1 MTSFSMKE
9 LINEWL
15 KNPNYLI
22 GVEIYR
28 RFGSNSFLK
37 NVFATGYSQY
47 NFLRLKDELKQLQ
60 QVDIV
65 HPTAQITTPKTVQ
78 VKKENS
84 PSDSVNAPFEIKQ
97 AIEER
102 KTLYAEARVLK
113 FKLPSIEDQEQR
125 FQNCLKI
132 KQNFIRISAIWEL
145 TNFYDRHERLPEII
159 QKVESSLDDESS
171 VILNKKWI
179 NHYKYIKNFVDN
191 PAKAT
196 KVKERY
202 NEAKQIE
209 LILIERDLFQYTNL
223 KIPVPNG

>member
-1 MTSFSMKE
+1 MKE
-9 LINEWL
+9 LITEWF

-47 NFLRLKDELKQLQ
+47 NFSRLKDELSQLQ
-60 QVDIV
+60 LKQADFVA
-65 HPTAQITTPKTVQ
+65 PTVQITIPKT
-78 VKKENS
+78 KEIS
-84 PSDSVNAPFEIKQ
+84 PSDSVNAPSEIKQ

-102 KTLYAEARVLK
+102 KNLYAEARVLK
-113 FKLPSIEDQEQR
+113 FQLPTIEDQEQR

-132 KQNFIRISAIWEL
+132 KQNFIRIAALWEL
-145 TNFYDRHERLPEII
+145 TNFYDKHERLPEII

-191 PAKAT
+191 PAKAN

-209 LILIERDLFQYTNL
+209 LILIERDLFQYNNL